1 METSFAQNGRTGSPV
16 AATKRGETGNREGPA
31 MSELSKDDVIKV
43 LGSRL
48 GDIAIAEIIATGISK
63 DELLA
68 AKTRVMSDSKAHA
81 PGAPQEPGHI
91 SQVVDILERLQS
103 NGLLGAAGSTLT

>member
-1 METSFAQNGRTGSPV
+1 
-16 AATKRGETGNREGPA
+16 
-31 MSELSKDDVIKV
+31 MSELSKSDVVEV

-48 GDIAIAEIIATGISK
+48 GDIAIAEIIATGITK

-68 AKTRVMSDSKAHA
+68 AKSRVLSDSKAHE
-81 PGAPQEPGHI
+81 PGAPQEPGHV
-91 SQVVDILERLQS
+91 SQVVDILERLNS